1 MITGLKPLR
10 IYFYKEGLVRIAS
23 DDFKMNSDS
32 IFNRYMFLTN
42 TAVNKNN
49 EKYGNPKNDTD
60 NTANIWN
67 LKTYE
72 NELKKRNVDYNLI
85 RQKIKDIIIKSIL
98 SVQEKLLNENE
109 KIGLYDRNVFC
120 ILGFDILINDKYEPV
135 LLEINNRPNL
145 NVRNQVDTKV
155 KANLFVDTL
164 NIIGLQLFSHQGEYQ
179 SFDKEYKYNNNSDEL
194 VDRAFCELTRPR
206 GDYEL
211 IFPLKENI
219 EQYKKYIINNSIEN
233 IKLWE
238 KIDSNR

>member
-1 MITGLKPLR
+1 
-10 IYFYKEGLVRIAS
+10 
-23 DDFKMNSDS
+23 MNNYS
-32 IFNRYMFLTN
+32 IDNIYMFLTN
-42 TAVNKNN
+42 TAINKYNQ
-49 EKYGNPKNDTD
+49 KYGNPKNDTD

-72 NELKKRNVDYNLI
+72 NELKQKNVDYNLI

-98 SVQEKLLNENE
+98 SFQEELLTENE
-109 KIGLYDRNVFC
+109 RMGLYDRNVFC

-145 NVRNQVDTKV
+145 SVRNQVDTKV

-164 NIIGLQLFSHQGEYQ
+164 NIVGLQIFSHEGEYK
-179 SFDKEYKYNNNSDEL
+179 SFDKEYNYNNESDEL
-194 VDRAFCELTRPR
+194 VDKAFCELSRPR

-219 EQYKKYIINNSIEN
+219 QQYKKYFVNNSKEN
-233 IKLWE
+233 IKFWE
-238 KIDSNR
+238 IIDSNK